1 MFSEFK
7 FNFTYAQ
14 SGTMHLSMQRFQKN
28 IGRREK
34 SKNVTYNGLTPDL
47 LRSLERTIKYE

>member
-34 SKNVTYNGLTPDL
+34 SKNVTYNRLTPDL
-47 LRSLERTIKYE
+47 LRALERTIKYE